1 MAPLAVDPEVL
12 DGAGAAVVSTGE
24 GLGSVVST
32 LTTALAGCDG
42 MAGDDPAGAAFGR
55 SYNNSTSKL
64 LEAMATTRNGLC
76 RLGYGVRMSARNYSV
91 AEAMS
96 NVSGHGEPIPAPH
109 PTAAVSAGS
118 TPSAV
123 GNGTD
128 APAGWGWVAEYIGMI
143 WPNGDS
149 AKLRA
154 AAAAWT
160 SAGTNFEVSE
170 ILGAKGPMSG
180 IGAQQIPEGPAITA
194 AFTDA
199 NRSAD
204 GILQQCAKLATQLTA
219 YAAKI
224 DTVHA
229 AILDLLSRICDP
241 MTGLKEVWDILT
253 DKDEDEIKKIA
264 NDIRTII
271 NQFTAEV
278 DALRQ
283 QIATALSEATTILST
298 MGRYAE
304 KEWDHFLHGTD
315 VGRTLDHAGQICDG
329 VLTETGGIIDGFWT
343 FNPLRAVVEPDGFR
357 QSVANAIAS
366 IEPLVGLD
374 GEHSFE
380 EAWKGLGK
388 DVIHWEEWSKNPF
401 KAAGETAV
409 DLATLALPGG
419 PLSKLPKLGRV
430 AEGAART
437 LKEFHPPKP
446 HLPIPEPPP
455 KTPTPPHREPA
466 PPHDKPPE
474 GGRPATAPQRKPAP
488 APHSPTESKV
498 PVTQKPAAGTS
509 PKPAVEPAPS
519 RAGYDPV
526 SDNHSPAFAASAPTP
541 IRPGGVHEPASV
553 FAGPQSVPSAA
564 ASAVPLPSYG
574 APAAHPDPAQSQ
586 STLADMHSPQS
597 APIPPH
603 EVPIH
608 DPYPGGRHLADP
620 RPPDAWPPGG
630 GGNGHGVGAGGGGGR
645 GGDGGHGGAD
655 HDAPAGDETSQTGLT
670 DEKRDEILA
679 MEKGTRPDPREY
691 LSPEYIEHHLEH
703 FSDGGTRF
711 MLEENLDKYGIGQ
724 RDGTT
729 FVFPTSE
736 IDSLITKGDFAAVE
750 RALGLPDGYFK
761 DFHVIR
767 VDIPDPEN
775 YNLRMPSGNEAGAN
789 EYWLPGGLLPEGMPE
804 AVVDGSG
811 VPPEDLTVIDLKDL
825 GRK

>member
-32 LTTALAGCDG
+32 LTTALSGCDG

-96 NVSGHGEPIPAPH
+96 NVSGHGDPVPAPH

-123 GNGTD
+123 GNGTN

-170 ILGAKGPMSG
+170 ILGAVGPMGG

-199 NRSAD
+199 NRSAA

-315 VGRTLDHAGQICDG
+315 VGRTLDHVGQICDG

-343 FNPLRAVVEPDGFR
+343 FNPLRAIVDPDGFG

-366 IEPLVGLD
+366 TEPLVGLD
-374 GEHSFE
+374 GGHRFE
-380 EAWKGLGK
+380 EAWKGVGK
-388 DVIHWEEWSKNPF
+388 DVIHWDEWSKNPF

-419 PLSKLPKLGRV
+419 PLSKLPKLGR
-430 AEGAART
+430 AAAGAARR
-437 LKEFHPPKP
+437 LKDLPKP
-446 HLPIPEPPP
+446 R
-455 KTPTPPHREPA
+455 PPHREPP
-466 PPHDKPPE
+466 PPHDKPAPRTE
-474 GGRPATAPQRKPAP
+474 PPNGGRPAPAPKPKPAP
-488 APHSPTESKV
+488 APRGPAPHGPTESKV
-498 PVTQKPAAGTS
+498 PVTQKPAAGTD
-509 PKPAVEPAPS
+509 PKPLVEPAPS
-519 RAGYDPV
+519 RPGHEPV
-526 SDNHSPAFAASAPTP
+526 SAQHPAGLASSPPTP
-541 IRPGGVHEPASV
+541 IRPGGVHEPTPA

-564 ASAVPLPSYG
+564 ASADPLPSYG

-603 EVPIH
+603 DDYLVDRDLLGRGPRGHPRNTVALSPHRQIHTPVPTTPH
-608 DPYPGGRHLADP
+608 RQLPTTQRATAGSPP
-620 RPPDAWPPGG
+620 RPILWP
-630 GGNGHGVGAGGGGGR
+630 R
-645 GGDGGHGGAD
+645 
-655 HDAPAGDETSQTGLT
+655 
-670 DEKRDEILA
+670 
-679 MEKGTRPDPREY
+679 
-691 LSPEYIEHHLEH
+691 
-703 FSDGGTRF
+703 
-711 MLEENLDKYGIGQ
+711 
-724 RDGTT
+724 
-729 FVFPTSE
+729 
-736 IDSLITKGDFAAVE
+736 
-750 RALGLPDGYFK
+750 
-761 DFHVIR
+761 
-767 VDIPDPEN
+767 
-775 YNLRMPSGNEAGAN
+775 
-789 EYWLPGGLLPEGMPE
+789 
-804 AVVDGSG
+804 
-811 VPPEDLTVIDLKDL
+811 
-825 GRK
+825 